1 MLEGR
6 DKQRFV
12 LWGLCCWALYSV
24 LFYNWNISTGER
36 NLCLTHSTLKA
47 VVLSARRRSMNVYEI
62 DEWTHKNE
70 HSYSACVWWVHVFLG
85 VCAHVCVSIN
95 AHGSYRL
102 MSVWS
107 SLTFHPIYL
116 FIYLYLFII
125 LFYYLFMIGSLI
137 KHRTLSSLLG
147 HWAPGICLSLPS
159 STEDYY
165 CPPSCP
171 SWVLSIW
178 PWVLILVTQVSDWL
192 SCLSKPHILSIS
204 IPFRRKLL
212 TSFLQQHLLLKLP
225 FNWLSPKV
233 GQVPVC
239 VPCIT
244 GHCQPLW
251 TRHPSRPLAWH
262 AKVAPEGTN
271 PSS

>member
-125 LFYYLFMIGSLI
+125 LFYYLFIYDRISHKTQNLEFI
-137 KHRTLSSLLG
+137 AWPLSSRDLLISTFQHRG
-147 HWAPGICLSLPS
+147 LLLPTILPIMGVEYLTLGPHTCDTSIWLAELSL
-159 STEDYY
+159 
-165 CPPSCP
+165 
-171 SWVLSIW
+171 
-178 PWVLILVTQVSDWL
+178 Q
-192 SCLSKPHILSIS
+192 
-204 IPFRRKLL
+204 
-212 TSFLQQHLLLKLP
+212 
-225 FNWLSPKV
+225 
-233 GQVPVC
+233 
-239 VPCIT
+239 
-244 GHCQPLW
+244 
-251 TRHPSRPLAWH
+251 
-262 AKVAPEGTN
+262 APY
-271 PSS
+271 S